1 MVNTAEKVH
10 RVRRRRQYMNDS
22 STPQPGGLEECFAKL
37 RSRGLSLQQVEALLG
52 QVSIEPVFTAHPTE
66 STRRTLLR
74 QQQRIARLL
83 IDRLDPS
90 QTPGE
95 RHATV
100 ERVRTE
106 LTTGWQTAE
115 NSRERLTV
123 ADEREHVLFF
133 LVEVIYEVIP
143 AFYEEI
149 EVALARVFD
158 AAPAELRVPEVLH
171 FGSWVGGDM
180 DGHPDVH
187 AKTIR
192 ESCHRHHQLIVNR
205 YFQEVQVLAE
215 KLSQS
220 ESRVRVSPQLNSRIE
235 AYRSLVSGARAS
247 VPASHDRMPYRVF
260 LGQVAERL
268 RATYDGRSG
277 QYDRVGQLID
287 GPATGRAEPRRQSR
301 ARGGH
306 VPRPPHAASRK
317 DLRLPPRDSR
327 RAPACADAPRD
338 RRWRVR

>member
-1 MVNTAEKVH
+1 MARKGIFFPIKDAALRDDVHALGQLVGEVIRDQCGEEIFNAVEGDRQAAIGRRQGDAEDCVQLVVRTQGRPPTEARELIRAFSAWFQMVNTAEKVH

-22 STPQPGGLEECFAKL
+22 STPQPGGLEECFARL

-106 LTTGWQTAE
+106 LTTGWQTAD

-143 AFYEEI
+143 GVLRRDRGCAGQG
-149 EVALARVFD
+149 LRRRRGRTARAGD
-158 AAPAELRVPEVLH
+158 AALRLLGGRGHGRPPRRARQDHPRELPAAPPADRQPLFP
-171 FGSWVGGDM
+171 GGA
-180 DGHPDVH
+180 GP
-187 AKTIR
+187 
-192 ESCHRHHQLIVNR
+192 
-205 YFQEVQVLAE
+205 
-215 KLSQS
+215 
-220 ESRVRVSPQLNSRIE
+220 
-235 AYRSLVSGARAS
+235 GARS
-247 VPASHDRMPYRVF
+247 
-260 LGQVAERL
+260 
-268 RATYDGRSG
+268 
-277 QYDRVGQLID
+277 
-287 GPATGRAEPRRQSR
+287 
-301 ARGGH
+301 
-306 VPRPPHAASRK
+306 
-317 DLRLPPRDSR
+317 
-327 RAPACADAPRD
+327 
-338 RRWRVR
+338 